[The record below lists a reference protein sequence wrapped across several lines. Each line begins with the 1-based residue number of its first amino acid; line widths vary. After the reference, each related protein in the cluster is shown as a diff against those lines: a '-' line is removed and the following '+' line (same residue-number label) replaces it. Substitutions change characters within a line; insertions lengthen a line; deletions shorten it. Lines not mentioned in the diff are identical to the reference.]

1 MDILYRYNYH
11 PKSSHCLSQKG
22 SLHLLLEALNLLL
35 SVADLFPSLMY
46 LGLVVVKERPS
57 GLTLYAYIPLSFLL
71 RDIPLPHCALPGAAA
86 FAI

>member
-1 MDILYRYNYH
+1 
-11 PKSSHCLSQKG
+11 
-22 SLHLLLEALNLLL
+22 
-35 SVADLFPSLMY
+35 MY